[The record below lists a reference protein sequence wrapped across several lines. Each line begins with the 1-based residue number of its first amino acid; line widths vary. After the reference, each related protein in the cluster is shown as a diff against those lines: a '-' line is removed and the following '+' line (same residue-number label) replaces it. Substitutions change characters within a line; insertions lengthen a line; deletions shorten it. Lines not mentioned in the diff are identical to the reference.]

1 MKSVSLI
8 NHYMRTLQMCFFM
21 ISIMTSCSE
30 EPILSSGIQSGIDY
44 YQFDEH
50 LLDLY
55 GIDASIMIPNETA
68 GIGASF
74 ESEIIH
80 NDGDFKWQ
88 ITAGRNFNIFI
99 EDYGDYQYRMPEF
112 IRKLEAQDIF
122 KTQIIEQK
130 EDYVIFKRELN
141 LSSKTI
147 STFHLYGVKYINGVY
162 YEIRNDEKG
171 DPKKVIDFILKSFLS
186 FKSINTEV

>member
-8 NHYMRTLQMCFFM
+8 HHSMRTLQMCFM
-21 ISIMTSCSE
+21 MVSIMASCSE
-30 EPILSSGIQSGIDY
+30 EPTASLDAQSRIDY

-147 STFHLYGVKYINGVY
+147 STYHLYGVKYINGVY
-162 YEIRNDEKG
+162 YEIRNNEKG
-171 DPKKVIDFILKSFLS
+171 DSMKVIDFILKSFLS
-186 FKSINTEV
+186 FKSINTQV